1 MNMPCMLSETRQW
14 IPDMLRPSATL
25 AASLLSSPS
34 TVRLVSVVLSR
45 VKPSAED
52 CTGWTGQGLGAAG
65 VPTSSMALIMVTE
78 APAVNA
84 WPAGDEGC
92 DGDPPADNCG
102 RK

>member
-14 IPDMLRPSATL
+14 MPDMLRPSLTL

-34 TVRLVSVVLSR
+34 TVRLVSVVLTR
-45 VKPSAED
+45 LKPSAVA
-52 CTGWTGQGLGAAG
+52 CTGWTGHGLGLAG

-84 WPAGDEGC
+84 WPAGDEGW
-92 DGDPPADNCG
+92 DGDPPAESCG